1 MSGKRRS
8 TYSVHTPTPP
18 TQTVQCFRCQSSV
31 NSAPLNGTTLPP
43 KSSFRK
49 SIPAKGRPTGPT
61 SLPSY
66 TFAKVSRW
74 SVLPDSRPH
83 SVSRLT
89 LPSPCPACG
98 VRHGSVQTYLTRLHS
113 KSPSSKT
120 STPPEPQ
127 ASKSISS
134 TAQHSST
141 SHCDSYRDQLRLH
154 PTTARYGYHASSQ
167 TDISR
172 DNIQHSVQLHH
183 VTKNS
188 IAPTT
193 RGILD

>member
-1 MSGKRRS
+1 SHGS
-8 TYSVHTPTPP
+8 PCLHLDLLAVYV
-18 TQTVQCFRCQSSV
+18 TVR
-31 NSAPLNGTTLPP
+31 
-43 KSSFRK
+43 
-49 SIPAKGRPTGPT
+49 
-61 SLPSY
+61 
-66 TFAKVSRW
+66 
-74 SVLPDSRPH
+74 SRP
-83 SVSRLT
+83 
-89 LPSPCPACG
+89 
-98 VRHGSVQTYLTRLHS
+98 TRLHS

-134 TAQHSST
+134 TARLPIATRIETSS
-141 SHCDSYRDQLRLH
+141 DFIPPR
-154 PTTARYGYHASSQ
+154 ARYGYHASSQ

-172 DNIQHSVQLHH
+172 DDIQHSVQLHH